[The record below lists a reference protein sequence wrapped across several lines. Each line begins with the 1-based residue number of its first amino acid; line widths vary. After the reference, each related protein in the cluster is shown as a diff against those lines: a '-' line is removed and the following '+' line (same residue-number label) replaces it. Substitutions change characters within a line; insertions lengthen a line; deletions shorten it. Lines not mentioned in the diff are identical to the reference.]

1 MKATFVE
8 QPIYWEGSGKGIENS
23 TKEQTMTTTN
33 IVKKTLAFLPW
44 FSRKVQ
50 ERIVS
55 PHSTFDVHVQLDV
68 RD

>member
-1 MKATFVE
+1 MREDLFFNFAEKTPTAMASFVE

-44 FSRKVQ
+44 FSRKV
-50 ERIVS
+50 
-55 PHSTFDVHVQLDV
+55 
-68 RD
+68 